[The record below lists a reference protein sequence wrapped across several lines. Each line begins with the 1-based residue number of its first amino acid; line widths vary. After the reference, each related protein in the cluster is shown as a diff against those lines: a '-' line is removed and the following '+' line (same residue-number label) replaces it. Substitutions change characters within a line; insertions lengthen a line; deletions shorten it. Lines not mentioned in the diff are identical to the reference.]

1 MLEEARRV
9 SGREGLATMQLDRS
23 NLQAMLCIYAG

>member
-9 SGREGLATMQLDRS
+9 SGREGLATMHLNRS
-23 NLQAMLCIYAG
+23 NLQTMLCSYAG